1 MTSCLLFTK
10 RRILG
15 VDLMIGSG
23 LQCEMQLIFARQ
35 MILTL
40 QISLINLLLRKL
52 LGPSVGNLTDPR

>member
-23 LQCEMQLIFARQ
+23 LQCEMQLIFAKQ
-35 MILTL
+35 MI
-40 QISLINLLLRKL
+40 
-52 LGPSVGNLTDPR
+52 